1 MVFLR
6 NSLDKVL
13 EGKVRPWEHDSEGN
27 KGGSYTEM
35 YTKLIGIWVGGGAG
49 EERRKEEEKERV
61 LQKSRKWELKL
72 KKGPNGDM

>member
-1 MVFLR
+1 
-6 NSLDKVL
+6 
-13 EGKVRPWEHDSEGN
+13 
-27 KGGSYTEM
+27 M
-35 YTKLIGIWVGGGAG
+35 YTKLIGIWVRGEVGGAG